1 MMYTYGADS
10 RLGMLRHHTRF
21 TALALPPP
29 HILAYRRHTPAEPA
43 GRDDGACGR
52 AHDVPD
58 SKRHLRGH
66 SEAPGAPRK
75 GLSHSHFLLL
85 SFSDCLTYA
94 AEFRRCNL
102 GRRRLRAAARR
113 RRTSR
118 ALV

>member
-10 RLGMLRHHTRF
+10 RLGMLRHHTKF
-21 TALALPPP
+21 TALVLPPP
-29 HILAYRRHTPAEPA
+29 HIQACRRHTPAEPA

-85 SFSDCLTYA
+85 SFSACLTT
-94 AEFRRCNL
+94 EFRRCDL
-102 GRRRLRAAARR
+102 GRRLRAAAARR

-118 ALV
+118 ARLV